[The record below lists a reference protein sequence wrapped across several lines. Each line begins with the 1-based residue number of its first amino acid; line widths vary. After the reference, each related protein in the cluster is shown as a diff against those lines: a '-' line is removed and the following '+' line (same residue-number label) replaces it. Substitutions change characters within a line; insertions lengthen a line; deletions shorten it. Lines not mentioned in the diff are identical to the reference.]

1 MIAVKPIENESF
13 ESLIRRFK
21 RKVSNSKIMKNLED
35 KRYFKSKSEQNRTKK
50 KRAKKRKQTL
60 TSTNE

>member
-1 MIAVKPIENESF
+1 MIKVKLQENESF

-35 KRYFKSKSEQNRTKK
+35 KRYFKSKSEQNRTKR
-50 KRAKKRKQTL
+50 KRAKKRMQDL
-60 TSTNE
+60 TSINE